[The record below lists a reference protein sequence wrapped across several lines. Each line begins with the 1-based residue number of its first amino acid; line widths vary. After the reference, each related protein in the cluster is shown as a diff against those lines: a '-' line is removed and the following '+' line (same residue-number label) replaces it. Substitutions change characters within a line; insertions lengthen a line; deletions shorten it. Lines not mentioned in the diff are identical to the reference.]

1 MTGNSRFKK
10 ANRLAEQGNWLDAV
24 QIWEEVAENTSSK
37 TMLSKVQLN
46 IALGYE
52 ILGDIDN
59 AIGWALKSY
68 ETMFRQMTYE
78 YLETLKKRKNELKNT
93 K

>member
-1 MTGNSRFKK
+1 
-10 ANRLAEQGNWLDAV
+10 
-24 QIWEEVAENTSSK
+24 
-37 TMLSKVQLN
+37 MLSKVQLN

-68 ETMFRQMTYE
+68 ETMFRPLTYE